1 MGPPPY
7 LYSGYQ
13 DSPVLVLVT
22 WDQIGNRP
30 NLLETFC
37 DKKKFLWGWSL
48 FSEQLAAPNPA
59 VDSPTVLDRWIGGN
73 LW

>member
-1 MGPPPY
+1 MDNYVKKNYFKNGTPPY

-22 WDQIGNRP
+22 WDQIGNRT

-37 DKKKFLWGWSL
+37 DKKKFL
-48 FSEQLAAPNPA
+48 
-59 VDSPTVLDRWIGGN
+59 
-73 LW
+73 